1 MPVAV
6 PELLEAD
13 TPLDFRDAGP
23 LEIDD
28 AAIAFED
35 DDRGDREYTACL
47 SDPWVTATTRFACD
61 FNS

>member
-13 TPLDFRDAGP
+13 GFRDAGP

-28 AAIAFED
+28 EAIVFED
-35 DDRGDREYTACL
+35 DDRGDREHTACL
-47 SDPWVTATTRFACD
+47 SDPWVTATTRFSCD
-61 FNS
+61 LNS